1 MGRFC
6 YSSFSQ
12 GINIL
17 LNMFFGPFVN
27 AARGIAVQVQ
37 GAVTQFSTNFQ
48 TALNPQITKSYALG
62 DFTYMHSLIFR
73 SSKFTFLLLAVI
85 SFPILLETEMILQLW
100 LNMVPAYTVVFVRLM
115 LCITI
120 IDAMGGA
127 FMVAAQST
135 GRVRFY
141 QSVVGGILLAI
152 VPVSYVVL
160 RLEICTLE
168 CIPYSFLCLYCCIFC
183 SFVYYSFYDTFVA
196 I

>member
-1 MGRFC
+1 M
-6 YSSFSQ
+6 
-12 GINIL
+12 
-17 LNMFFGPFVN
+17 N

-160 RLEICTLE
+160 RLGGCTLE
-168 CIPYSFLCLYCCIFC
+168 CIPYSFLCLYCCIFL
-183 SFVYYSFYDTFVA
+183 FVCLLFVL
-196 I
+196 

>member
-73 SSKFTFLLLAVI
+73 SSKFTFCCLL
-85 SFPILLETEMILQLW
+85 
-100 LNMVPAYTVVFVRLM
+100 
-115 LCITI
+115 
-120 IDAMGGA
+120 
-127 FMVAAQST
+127 
-135 GRVRFY
+135 
-141 QSVVGGILLAI
+141 
-152 VPVSYVVL
+152 
-160 RLEICTLE
+160 
-168 CIPYSFLCLYCCIFC
+168 SFLFP
-183 SFVYYSFYDTFVA
+183 YYLKQR
-196 I
+196 

>member
-160 RLEICTLE
+160 RLGLHLGV
-168 CIPYSFLCLYCCIFC
+168 YSLFISVSVLLHFC